1 MWIKHLQAWGSQIV
15 PSFQAVGDPLLFV
28 GFERIVISFGIAF
41 QGLGIPTAIGT
52 YSSSFPI
59 RNVGEKNNKQG
70 GFICVARYLKN
81 VSLGAFAFVQEFS

>member
-1 MWIKHLQAWGSQIV
+1 M
-15 PSFQAVGDPLLFV
+15 
-28 GFERIVISFGIAF
+28 
-41 QGLGIPTAIGT
+41 AIGT